1 MKQYGLMVLSLGLLV
16 GTGIAQ
22 VSEKP
27 APKVKATAP
36 ITPVSTNAVN
46 PTNDQERIKAAIEAT
61 RERVEVM
68 KARRQRYEESE
79 FARRQREAAGS
90 TNRTESAP

>member
-1 MKQYGLMVLSLGLLV
+1 MKQYGLMVLSLGLLI

-27 APKVKATAP
+27 APKVKAEAP
-36 ITPVSTNAVN
+36 ISTVTTNAIN
-46 PTNDQERIKAAIEAT
+46 PTNDQERIKAAIQAT
-61 RERVEVM
+61 RERVDEL
-68 KARRQRYEESE
+68 KDRRERYEESE

-90 TNRTESAP
+90 ANRTEPAP